1 MCAVFPELHKFLAS
15 VEKSGLIP
23 PECNKNWLTLVCYLT
38 SAARNSPV
46 YLLGD
51 SAGMSPGCDGR
62 NESER
67 TQTQTMVEGI
77 YVFPPRPV
85 NYIVREQTP
94 CSILVRIRLQ
104 IFHLHDRNGHLDH
117 QRCRINVN
125 CWALNPYT

>member
-77 YVFPPRPV
+77 YVPPPLPRELHRPGANSV
-85 NYIVREQTP
+85 
-94 CSILVRIRLQ
+94 
-104 IFHLHDRNGHLDH
+104 FDFG
-117 QRCRINVN
+117 
-125 CWALNPYT
+125 ANPIANLPFT